1 MRNYAWLVQRHLDE
15 EEESSV
21 CQVQGIYRGNRGT
34 CVGVLDIGVLGQ
46 T

>member
-1 MRNYAWLVQRHLDE
+1 VCNYACLIQRHLD

-21 CQVQGIYRGNRGT
+21 CQVRGIYRGNRGM
-34 CVGVLDIGVLGQ
+34 CVGVLDVGVLGQ